1 MDDSAPIHIQRGA
14 AGEAPRVETY
24 AVPWREGM
32 SVLDAV
38 LWLRTHV
45 DASLAVRYSCTN
57 ANACKECVVSV
68 DGKTAYACT
77 ARLPRS
83 GVTVAP
89 LPNKPL
95 LRDLVTDIVP
105 PKERAATRQ
114 SVLREAAGI
123 WKDRTDLPGYATL
136 RKEWDRG

>member
-1 MDDSAPIHIQRGA
+1 MSETAPISIRRGA
-14 AGEAPRVETY
+14 AGETPRTVTY
-24 AVPWREGM
+24 TVPWREGM

-45 DASLAVRYSCTN
+45 DSSLAVRYSCTN

-68 DGKTAYACT
+68 DSRTAYACT
-77 ARLPRS
+77 ARLPRA

-95 LRDLVTDIVP
+95 LRDLVTDLVP
-105 PKERAATRQ
+105 PKERAATHAIP
-114 SVLREAAGI
+114 REPAGI
-123 WKDRTDLPGYATL
+123 RKDRTDPPDLETL
-136 RKEWDRG
+136 RKEWERR

>member
-1 MDDSAPIHIQRGA
+1 MSETAPISIRRGA
-14 AGEAPRVETY
+14 AGEAPHTQTY

-38 LWLRTHV
+38 LWIRTHV
-45 DASLAVRYSCTN
+45 DSSLAVRYSCTN

-68 DGKTAYACT
+68 DGETAYACT
-77 ARLPRS
+77 TRLPLR

-105 PKERAATRQ
+105 PKERLAARQ
-114 SVLREAAGI
+114 
-123 WKDRTDLPGYATL
+123 P
-136 RKEWDRG
+136 

>member
-1 MDDSAPIHIQRGA
+1 MSETAPISIRRGA
-14 AGEAPRVETY
+14 AGEAPRTVRYT
-24 AVPWREGM
+24 VPWLEGM

-45 DASLAVRYSCTN
+45 DSSLAVRYSCTN

-77 ARLPRS
+77 ARLPLH

-105 PKERAATRQ
+105 PKERAATRP
-114 SVLREAAGI
+114 
-123 WKDRTDLPGYATL
+123 T
-136 RKEWDRG
+136 

>member
-1 MDDSAPIHIQRGA
+1 MSETAPISIRRGA
-14 AGEAPRVETY
+14 DGEAPRTVTY
-24 AVPWREGM
+24 TVPWRKGM

-77 ARLPRS
+77 ARLPRT

-89 LPNKPL
+89 LANKPL

-105 PKERAATRQ
+105 PKERPATHAI
-114 SVLREAAGI
+114 LRAAAGMC
-123 WKDRTDLPGYATL
+123 KDRLDLPDFETL
-136 RKEWDRG
+136 RKKRERG

>member
-1 MDDSAPIHIQRGA
+1 MDDTAPIHIQRGTV
-14 AGEAPRVETY
+14 GEAPRVETY
-24 AVPWREGM
+24 SVPWHEGM

-45 DASLAVRYSCTN
+45 DSSLAVRYSCTN

-68 DGKTAYACT
+68 DGETAYACT
-77 ARLPRS
+77 ARLPRH

-105 PKERAATRQ
+105 PKERATTR
-114 SVLREAAGI
+114 RR
-123 WKDRTDLPGYATL
+123 DR
-136 RKEWDRG
+136 

>member
-1 MDDSAPIHIQRGA
+1 MNDTAPITVQRGA
-14 AGEAPRVETY
+14 AGEAPRTVTY
-24 AVPWREGM
+24 TVPWRTGM

-38 LWLRTHV
+38 LWIRTHV
-45 DASLAVRYSCTN
+45 DSSLAVRYSCTN

-77 ARLPRS
+77 ARLPLH

-95 LRDLVTDIVP
+95 LRDLVTDLVP
-105 PKERAATRQ
+105 PKERAATRP
-114 SVLREAAGI
+114 A
-123 WKDRTDLPGYATL
+123 
-136 RKEWDRG
+136 

>member
-1 MDDSAPIHIQRGA
+1 MSATARISIRRGTVD
-14 AGEAPRVETY
+14 EAPRTETY
-24 AVPWREGM
+24 TVPWSEGM

-45 DASLAVRYSCTN
+45 DSSLAVRYSCTN
-57 ANACKECVVSV
+57 ANACKECVVLV
-68 DGKTAYACT
+68 DGRTAYACT

-83 GVTVAP
+83 GATVAP

-105 PKERAATRQ
+105 PKERLPARSA
-114 SVLREAAGI
+114 LHEAAGMR
-123 WKDRTDLPGYATL
+123 KGRSDLPHFETL
-136 RKEWDRG
+136 RREWKR

>member
-1 MDDSAPIHIQRGA
+1 MNDTAPITIQRGA
-14 AGEAPRVETY
+14 AGEAPRTVTY
-24 AVPWREGM
+24 TVPWREGM

-38 LWLRTHV
+38 LWIRTRV

-77 ARLPRS
+77 ARLPRT

-95 LRDLVTDIVP
+95 LRDLVTDLVP
-105 PKERAATRQ
+105 PKERTATRPI
-114 SVLREAAGI
+114 LREAAGM
-123 WKDRTDLPGYATL
+123 WKERADLPDYQAL
-136 RKEWDRG
+136 RKEWERG

>member
-1 MDDSAPIHIQRGA
+1 MSETAPIAVQRGGA
-14 AGEAPRVETY
+14 DEAPRTETY
-24 AVPWREGM
+24 TVPWREGM

-38 LWLRTHV
+38 LWIRTHV
-45 DASLAVRYSCTN
+45 DSSLAVRYSCTN
-57 ANACKECVVSV
+57 ANACKECVVLV

-77 ARLPRS
+77 ARLPRG

-105 PKERAATRQ
+105 PKERGATR
-114 SVLREAAGI
+114 S
-123 WKDRTDLPGYATL
+123 
-136 RKEWDRG
+136 

>member
-1 MDDSAPIHIQRGA
+1 MSDTAPLTIRRGA
-14 AGEAPRVETY
+14 AGEAPRTVTY
-24 AVPWREGM
+24 TVPWREGM

-38 LWLRTHV
+38 LWLRAHV
-45 DASLAVRYSCTN
+45 DSSLAVRYSCTN

-77 ARLPRS
+77 ARLPRT

-95 LRDLVTDIVP
+95 LRDLVTDLVP

-114 SVLREAAGI
+114 SVLRKAAGI
-123 WKDRTDLPGYATL
+123 
-136 RKEWDRG
+136 

>member
-1 MDDSAPIHIQRGA
+1 MNDTAPITIRRGT
-14 AGEAPRVETY
+14 AGEAPHAETY
-24 AVPWREGM
+24 SVPWREGM

-38 LWLRTHV
+38 RWIRTHV
-45 DASLAVRYSCTN
+45 DSSLAVRYSCTN

-77 ARLPRS
+77 ARLPRG

-95 LRDLVTDIVP
+95 LRDLVTDLVP
-105 PKERAATRQ
+105 PKERTTTR
-114 SVLREAAGI
+114 R
-123 WKDRTDLPGYATL
+123 
-136 RKEWDRG
+136 